1 MRLRQS
7 WILFLLILG
16 VHSCFCQYPRSKKIG
31 SDSVILITVDQANN
45 INKLYKNYNDSIV
58 KLNDSINTKIINY
71 ERLNKTIFEKNDSI
85 YLWKVR
91 YDAARELTNYRTQ
104 DHEKIDKAQEI
115 GKYILILIVV
125 LQFSKIH

>member
-1 MRLRQS
+1 M
-7 WILFLLILG
+7 
-16 VHSCFCQYPRSKKIG
+16 
-31 SDSVILITVDQANN
+31 TVEQANN

-58 KLNDSINTKIINY
+58 KLNNSINSKIYDY
-71 ERLNKTIFEKNDSI
+71 ERLNKTIFEKTDSI

-91 YDAARELTNYRTQ
+91 YEAARDLTNYRTQ